1 MSPGE
6 VAEESRKQVLQTDLI
21 SSFLKRSDDL
31 PEKYSLDRI
40 ISILELYLEY
50 FSDRHNTRASRIIK
64 APNSF
69 SLANSQASDL
79 SFEGKEGCIYFYSK
93 STSFGL

>member
-6 VAEESRKQVLQTDLI
+6 VAEESRKKVIQTDLI
-21 SSFLKRSDDL
+21 SSFLKRSEDL

-50 FSDRHNTRASRIIK
+50 FSDRHNTRAS
-64 APNSF
+64 
-69 SLANSQASDL
+69 
-79 SFEGKEGCIYFYSK
+79 
-93 STSFGL
+93 